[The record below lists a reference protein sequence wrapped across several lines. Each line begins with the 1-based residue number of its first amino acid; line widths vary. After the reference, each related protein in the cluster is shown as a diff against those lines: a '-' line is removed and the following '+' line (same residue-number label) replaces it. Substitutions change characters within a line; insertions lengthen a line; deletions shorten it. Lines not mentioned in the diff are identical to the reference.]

1 MPRTNSM
8 REGEMKGLNQSK
20 NVKSKIKNT
29 IIINNPL
36 EVIIRQVI
44 SEEMSRKYRNRY
56 GLSSVKRVEEN
67 GKRLIQIEEKIKFRR
82 NTGNMIRK

>member
-1 MPRTNSM
+1 
-8 REGEMKGLNQSK
+8 MKGLSRNKS
-20 NVKSKIKNT
+20 VKSKIKDT

-44 SEEMSRKYRNRY
+44 REEMSRKYRNRY

-67 GKRLIQIEEKIKFRR
+67 GRRLIRIEEEIKSRR